1 MRKYK
6 YGYILYTRKKRTFM
20 ELYTIYRPITATPF
34 KSSENYR
41 EFEPCD
47 ALKPYIRCFWGGR
60 ELYQTEKDDTVTEE
74 LVTPDTCMDII
85 FTADF
90 TGNKLA
96 GRFRGIDDRP
106 FVTRAAGHEGKTR
119 SLFAIRFYAWGAAA
133 FAEESLRETKDTYFD
148 AGYHFPAL
156 KKELGEQL
164 FYAADIRQLISTAE
178 KILLKHLRLRRQSE
192 TVLQAVHEILKNRG
206 NLPMSDLKRRLPV
219 GDRQLER
226 LFDEYIGMSPKSL
239 SAIVRYQCLWNDL
252 IYNKSFNTLDAVYR
266 YGYSDQAHLCHDFKK
281 YHSMNMADAREYAL
295 RNVGNIQDP
304 FSRS

>member
-1 MRKYK
+1 
-6 YGYILYTRKKRTFM
+6 M

-34 KSSENYR
+34 RCGDKYM

-47 ALKPYIRCFWGGR
+47 ILKPYIRCFWGTRGIVNR
-60 ELYQTEKDDTVTEE
+60 RKSSVVTEE
-74 LVTPDTCMDII
+74 IVTPDTCVDII
-85 FTADF
+85 FTADY
-90 TGNKLA
+90 TNNKLDS
-96 GRFRGIDDRP
+96 RFRGIDDRA
-106 FVTRAAGHEGKTR
+106 FLTRRTDVEDRA
-119 SLFAIRFYAWGAAA
+119 LFMFAIRFYAWGAAA
-133 FAEESLRETKDTYFD
+133 FAQESMKKTRNAYFD
-148 AGYHFPAL
+148 AEHHFSEI
-156 KKELGEQL
+156 KKEIEKQL
-164 FYAADIRQLISTAE
+164 FYTADICQLIPTVE
-178 KILLKHLRLRRQSE
+178 KVLLKNLRVRPQNQ
-192 TVLQAVHEILKNRG
+192 TVLQAVYEILSKRG
-206 NLPMSDLKRRLPV
+206 NILIGDLKRRTLI

-226 LFDEYIGMSPKSL
+226 LFDEYIGISPKSL